1 MSWREKWSS
10 GIGEPSVSRA
20 INLAMDE
27 TDVRAGCTKHGA
39 AISAIET
46 LQSGG
51 TRVVLMNG
59 AAAETMR
66 MAFGKR
72 VLSGTVQRTPLKT
85 WAR

>member
-1 MSWREKWSS
+1 MSWRESTSS

-27 TDVRAGCTKHGA
+27 KDVRAGCAKHGA
-39 AISAIET
+39 AISAIEA
-46 LQSGG
+46 LQCGG

-66 MAFGKR
+66 KAFGKR
-72 VLSGTVQRTPLKT
+72 VLSGAVRRTPLKT

>member
-1 MSWREKWSS
+1 MSWREKTSS
-10 GIGEPSVSRA
+10 GTGGPPVSRA

-27 TDVRAGCTKHGA
+27 KDVRAGCAKHGA

-66 MAFGKR
+66 KAFGER
-72 VLSGTVQRTPLKT
+72 VLSGGVQRTPLKT

>member
-1 MSWREKWSS
+1 MTS
-10 GIGEPSVSRA
+10 GANGQVTTSRA

-27 TDVRAGCTKHGA
+27 KDVRAGCAKHGA

-59 AAAETMR
+59 SAAETMR
-66 MAFGKR
+66 KAFGKR
-72 VLSGTVQRTPLKT
+72 VLSGAVQRAPLRT